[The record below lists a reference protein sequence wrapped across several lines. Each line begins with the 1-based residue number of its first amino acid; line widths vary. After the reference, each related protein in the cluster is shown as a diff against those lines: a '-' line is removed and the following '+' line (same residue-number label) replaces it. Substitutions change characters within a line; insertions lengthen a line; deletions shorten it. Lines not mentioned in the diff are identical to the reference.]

1 MVNERSPNSQWLP
14 TERKPVI
21 YQPNDR
27 GYFGS
32 LSHWAVNDQLP
43 IYVDATNQ
51 SKSFSLQLLSMDLA
65 HFKIHLNLHLPK
77 ATSL

>member
-1 MVNERSPNSQWLP
+1 MKDLRTVNDYPPSGNRSFINQTIAVTLD
-14 TERKPVI
+14 
-21 YQPNDR
+21 Y
-27 GYFGS
+27 
-32 LSHWAVNDQLP
+32 SHWAVNDQLP

-65 HFKIHLNLHLPK
+65 HFKIHLNLHLHK